1 MVHAAWCMMVH
12 GAWWIAHG
20 VRVSV
25 GCVIRA
31 CPSPSTAPQMHLRL
45 GTEARGLRS
54 IEIHTCSCRP
64 DASAGAALTSPALVA
79 VTLMISSASAPS
91 ATLVHLCDP
100 CISVQR
106 ASCFAP
112 RFKFEASRSSRK
124 IRRTCN
130 GVCYRADEH

>member
-1 MVHAAWCMMVH
+1 MAQESIAAQVQEVTPPQALPN
-12 GAWWIAHG
+12 GAVCGIKEVW
-20 VRVSV
+20 
-25 GCVIRA
+25 
-31 CPSPSTAPQMHLRL
+31 
-45 GTEARGLRS
+45 RS
-54 IEIHTCSCRP
+54 IEIHTCSCRT
-64 DASAGAALTSPALVA
+64 DASTGAALTSPALVA

-91 ATLVHLCDP
+91 ATLVYLCDP

-130 GVCYRADEH
+130 GVCYRGG